1 MALTLHMHPLS
12 SYCWKVLIALYE
24 NATPFEPRVVNIG
37 DPQERAA
44 FAALW
49 PTSKIPLLQ
58 DAARGRVVPET
69 SIMIE
74 YLDRHYPGD
83 EPLIPADEDARLDAR
98 LWDRIFDCY
107 VMTPMQAIVG
117 DRLRPETERDPRGVA
132 NSRSTLRMAYE
143 LIDRQ
148 FQDRQWAAG
157 SFSIADCAAAPALF
171 YASIVEPF
179 ASDQIALT
187 GYFERLLARPSVAR
201 AIVQAQPYFR
211 YFPYREAMPARFFAG
226 GAT

>member
-24 NATPFEPRVVNIG
+24 NATPFEPCIVNIG
-37 DPQERAA
+37 DAQERAA

-58 DAARGRVVPET
+58 DTARGRVVPET

-74 YLDRHYPGD
+74 YLDRHYPGAA
-83 EPLIPADEDARLDAR
+83 PLIPADEVAQLEAR

-132 NSRSTLRMAYE
+132 NARSTLRMAYE
-143 LIDRQ
+143 LVDQ
-148 FQDRQWAAG
+148 HFKHRQWAAG

-179 ASDQIALT
+179 APPQTALT
-187 GYFERLLARPSVAR
+187 DYFERLLARPSVAR
-201 AIVQAQPYFR
+201 AIAKAQPYFR
-211 YFPYREAMPARFFAG
+211 YFPYLEAMPARFFADSTG
-226 GAT
+226 